1 MVNRNSA
8 RKLTAMKTMTL
19 HTQTLRKAVQLAC
32 RAPSVRNSQPWRWVA
47 EGGVLRLFVD
57 RDRTV
62 PGMDPSGREAI
73 LSCGAALDHLR
84 VAMLAAGWGA
94 EVERFPNPNDCDHLA
109 TIEFRSVEHV
119 TRAQR
124 DRANAIL
131 QRRTDRLPMGQPT
144 YWELF
149 EPVLRSTFD
158 ENLVTLDVLADDDRP
173 TLVKASQL
181 TEALR
186 RDDAAYHAELE
197 WWTSPFAPNEG
208 VPPRALLSDKESGRV
223 DVAREFPAGDHED
236 RRPEVAVD
244 WSKILV
250 LSTPEDTRAD
260 VLRCGEVLST
270 VLLECTMAFL
280 VTCTLTHLIELDESR
295 DVVRGLLDNDAQ
307 PQVLVRA
314 GIAPPMEAVPPPTPR
329 RAPDDV
335 LEIR

>member
-1 MVNRNSA
+1 ME
-8 RKLTAMKTMTL
+8 TTTL
-19 HTQTLRKAVQLAC
+19 DTQTLRKAVQLAC
-32 RAPSVRNSQPWRWVA
+32 RAPSVHNSQPWRWVA
-47 EGGVLRLFVD
+47 EDGALRLFVD

-62 PGMDPSGREAI
+62 PGTDRSGREAI

-84 VAMLAAGWGA
+84 VAMLAAGWGS
-94 EVERFPNPNDCDHLA
+94 EVERFPNPNDPDHLA
-109 TIEFRSVEHV
+109 TIEFHPVEHV

-144 YWELF
+144 YWNLF

-158 ENLVTLDVLADDDRP
+158 EELVTLDVLADDGRP
-173 TLVKASQL
+173 TLAQASRL

-186 RDDAAYHAELE
+186 RDDASYHAELE

-208 VPPRALLSDKESGRV
+208 VPPGALLSDKEIGRV
-223 DVAREFPAGDHED
+223 DVAREFPARSHQD

-280 VTCTLTHLIELDESR
+280 ATCTLTHLIELDESR
-295 DVVRGLLDNDAQ
+295 DVVRGLLQHDGQ
-307 PQVLVRA
+307 PQVLIRA
-314 GIAPPMEAVPPPTPR
+314 GIAPPMEAAPAPTPR
-329 RAPDDV
+329 RAPGDV
-335 LEIR
+335 LQIR